1 MKLQVIFKES
11 NEQKL
16 RFWQQH
22 HELLPEDKVLS
33 AYIGRTDLFYASWTG
48 GLVALFF
55 RVSILLLAHC

>member
-33 AYIGRTDLFYASWTG
+33 AYIGRTDLFYAS
-48 GLVALFF
+48 
-55 RVSILLLAHC
+55 